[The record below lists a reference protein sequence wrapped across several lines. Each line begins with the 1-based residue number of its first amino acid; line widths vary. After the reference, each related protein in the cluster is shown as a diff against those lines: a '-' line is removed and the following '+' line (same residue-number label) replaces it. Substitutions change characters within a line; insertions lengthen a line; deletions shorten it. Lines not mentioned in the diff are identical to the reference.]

1 MGRGVPPPIPPNKPV
16 IPPKRENSR
25 LGINTSNIK
34 EKDTTTI
41 AGGATVTPTVGVS
54 SGAAMTNSGNSEVL
68 ADELQDFQSVLCS
81 MSK

>member
-25 LGINTSNIK
+25 LGLNTSSVK
-34 EKDTTTI
+34 EKETTSV
-41 AGGATVTPTVGVS
+41 ATPTVS

-68 ADELQDFQSVLCS
+68 ADELQDFQSVLVS

>member
-25 LGINTSNIK
+25 LGINTSNVK
-34 EKDTTTI
+34 EKETP
-41 AGGATVTPTVGVS
+41 AGITPTVVS
-54 SGAAMTNSGNSEVL
+54 SGVAMTNSGNSEVL
-68 ADELQDFQSVLCS
+68 ADELQDFQSVLVS

>member
-25 LGINTSNIK
+25 LGLNTSSVK
-34 EKDTTTI
+34 EKETTTV
-41 AGGATVTPTVGVS
+41 AATPTVS
-54 SGAAMTNSGNSEVL
+54 SVAAMTNSGNSEVL
-68 ADELQDFQSVLCS
+68 ADEIQDFQSVLCS

>member
-25 LGINTSNIK
+25 LGINTSNVK
-34 EKDTTTI
+34 EKETTVVNTANVQPI
-41 AGGATVTPTVGVS
+41 VVS

-68 ADELQDFQSVLCS
+68 ADELQDFQSVLVS

>member
-25 LGINTSNIK
+25 LGINTSNVK
-34 EKDTTTI
+34 EKETTVVGT
-41 AGGATVTPTVGVS
+41 GNVTPTVVS

-68 ADELQDFQSVLCS
+68 ADELQDFQSVLVS

>member
-25 LGINTSNIK
+25 LGINTSNVK
-34 EKDTTTI
+34 EKETP
-41 AGGATVTPTVGVS
+41 AGITPTVVT

-68 ADELQDFQSVLCS
+68 ADELQDFQSVLVS